1 MPGRRIHRGPIC
13 RLTRSARVMLVDP
26 GARFSLG
33 SAGLTISTL
42 NAYYTY
48 VKLAKLGELAR
59 IRESR
64 E

>member
-1 MPGRRIHRGPIC
+1 LKGGF
-13 RLTRSARVMLVDP
+13 RLDP
-26 GARFSLG
+26 
-33 SAGLTISTL
+33 AGLTISTL

-64 E
+64 G